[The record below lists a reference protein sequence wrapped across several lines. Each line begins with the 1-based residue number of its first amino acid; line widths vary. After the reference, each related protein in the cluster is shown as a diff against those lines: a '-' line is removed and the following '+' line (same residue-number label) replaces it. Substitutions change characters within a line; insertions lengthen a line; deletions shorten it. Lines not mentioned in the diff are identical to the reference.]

1 MSTCSSSMGEGR
13 GEGVTMQVEEV
24 ELAAAGEEVEAGW
37 LLLLLPLLP
46 LLLLLLVEC
55 GDWKY

>member
-13 GEGVTMQVEEV
+13 GDGVTMQVEEV

-37 LLLLLPLLP
+37 LLLLL
-46 LLLLLLVEC
+46 LLLVEC